1 MDFKFFRN
9 RIKVSLYSI
18 GIFAFFLLVSLVSLY
33 IVREKILDN
42 SHIMGQQLAARFA
55 TRETG
60 RIKAQEM
67 LLRSAAQNLAHMLEM
82 KPDMTDAELEEAL
95 THFTDYMEKNAD
107 VGRFDMCAVV
117 HGHLIGKR
125 LEGQPTDVASL
136 KWYQAALSNKSGVA
150 YTNLYQYGKNNERLL
165 TMAVRFSDNNVL
177 AMNLY
182 PERLNGLL
190 SDNKLPKDS
199 YYYLCDPSGNI
210 MFTINDR
217 NLSIEEEQ
225 PYVDK
230 IFKEIR
236 DSDSDVSYI
245 TDYEGNKRGVYYTVS
260 EKGWISI
267 VTIPYDFL
275 MGDYKDLMQWFS
287 LTLAIFLL
295 LAAGLALREHLLNR
309 ELQSINEVIRVMSK
323 SFLAVFRVNYITGRY
338 YMLKS
343 TPPGP
348 QEPEGDYDE
357 LLQEL
362 IKNVEPEA
370 TEEFA
375 TSFARE
381 HIKDLVERHIND
393 FGGEFRYRFGKEY
406 RWLNVRLMRD
416 DLLNEDE
423 AVFFF
428 REVDAEKQKELEH
441 IQVTEQA
448 LQVAR
453 ENAKSRNMFF
463 SALSHDMRAPLN
475 GIIGMAEL
483 AELHKDDCGQVKEYI
498 RKISAA
504 GQQLL
509 TLINDILEM
518 ARLDN
523 GKVEHVQE
531 TFMIAKVAQ
540 DTSDIFAAQA
550 ELEQKF
556 FDSQLMLQEDEMV
569 SGDLQGLQQILNN
582 ILSNAI
588 KYTKAHGKISFLARR
603 EPGNERNRVHYTFV
617 IKDTGCG
624 MSAKFLEKIY
634 KPFERDSRFG
644 VPRVTGTGL
653 GMTIVKSLVER
664 MDGSIHIS
672 SRVDEGTCVII
683 SLPFNI
689 VKKVESKPQ
698 DAMPKLEDFAGCR
711 ILVAEDNNINM
722 EIISELLTMNGL
734 EVLPASNGKEAVNLF
749 ESSEEGSISMVL
761 MDMQMPEMD
770 GCEAAEAIRALPRE
784 DAHAV
789 PILALTGNSGSDDVE
804 RAMAAGMND
813 FMVKPVQM
821 KLLAQMMGA
830 YLQH

>member
-236 DSDSDVSYI
+236 NSGSDVSYI
-245 TDYEGNKRGVYYTVS
+245 TDYDGNKRGVYYKVS

-381 HIKDLVERHIND
+381 HIKNLVERHIND

-582 ILSNAI
+582 ICRMRLNI
-588 KYTKAHGKISFLARR
+588 PRR
-603 EPGNERNRVHYTFV
+603 MAKSAFWRVV
-617 IKDTGCG
+617 SRA
-624 MSAKFLEKIY
+624 MSATACIIPLSLRI
-634 KPFERDSRFG
+634 PAAVCRPNSWR
-644 VPRVTGTGL
+644 
-653 GMTIVKSLVER
+653 KSTNRLNATAV
-664 MDGSIHIS
+664 S
-672 SRVDEGTCVII
+672 V
-683 SLPFNI
+683 
-689 VKKVESKPQ
+689 
-698 DAMPKLEDFAGCR
+698 CR
-711 ILVAEDNNINM
+711 
-722 EIISELLTMNGL
+722 
-734 EVLPASNGKEAVNLF
+734 VLPAQVWA
-749 ESSEEGSISMVL
+749 
-761 MDMQMPEMD
+761 
-770 GCEAAEAIRALPRE
+770 
-784 DAHAV
+784 
-789 PILALTGNSGSDDVE
+789 
-804 RAMAAGMND
+804 
-813 FMVKPVQM
+813 
-821 KLLAQMMGA
+821 
-830 YLQH
+830 

>member
-33 IVREKILDN
+33 VVREKILDN
-42 SHIMGQQLAARFA
+42 SHIMGQQMAARFA

-82 KPDMTDAELEEAL
+82 KPDMSDAELEEAL

-125 LEGQPTDVASL
+125 LEGQPADVASL
-136 KWYQAALSNKSGVA
+136 KWYQTALNSNGSVA
-150 YTNLYQYGKNNERLL
+150 YTNLYTYGKNNERLL
-165 TMAVRFSDNNVL
+165 TMAVRFGDGNVL
-177 AMNLY
+177 ALNLY

-190 SDNKLPKDS
+190 AENQMPKHS

-217 NLSIEEEQ
+217 NLSIEEQQ

-236 DSDSDVSYI
+236 NSGSDVSYI
-245 TDYEGNKRGVYYTVS
+245 TDYEGNKRGVYYKVS

-275 MGDYKDLMQWFS
+275 LGDYEDLMQWFS

-295 LAAGLALREHLLNR
+295 LAAGLALREHMLNKQ
-309 ELQSINEVIRVMSK
+309 LQSINEVIRVMSK
-323 SFLAVFRVNYITGRY
+323 SFLAVFRVNYVTGRY

-343 TPPGP
+343 TSPGP

-370 TEEFA
+370 ADEFA
-375 TSFARE
+375 ASFSRE
-381 HIKDLVERHIND
+381 HIKELVERHIND
-393 FGGEFRYRFGKEY
+393 FGGEFRHRFGKEY

-416 DLLNEDE
+416 DLLNKDE

-428 REVDAEKQKELEH
+428 REVDAEKLKELEH
-441 IQVTEQA
+441 LQLTEQA
-448 LQVAR
+448 LRVAR

-483 AELHKDDCGQVKEYI
+483 ADLHKDDCGQVKEYI
-498 RKISAA
+498 RKIRTA

-531 TFMIAKVAQ
+531 TFMNC
-540 DTSDIFAAQA
+540 
-550 ELEQKF
+550 
-556 FDSQLMLQEDEMV
+556 
-569 SGDLQGLQQILNN
+569 QG
-582 ILSNAI
+582 SAGY
-588 KYTKAHGKISFLARR
+588 KRYF
-603 EPGNERNRVHYTFV
+603 
-617 IKDTGCG
+617 CG
-624 MSAKFLEKIY
+624 
-634 KPFERDSRFG
+634 
-644 VPRVTGTGL
+644 
-653 GMTIVKSLVER
+653 
-664 MDGSIHIS
+664 
-672 SRVDEGTCVII
+672 
-683 SLPFNI
+683 
-689 VKKVESKPQ
+689 
-698 DAMPKLEDFAGCR
+698 AGR
-711 ILVAEDNNINM
+711 A
-722 EIISELLTMNGL
+722 GA
-734 EVLPASNGKEAVNLF
+734 EVL
-749 ESSEEGSISMVL
+749 
-761 MDMQMPEMD
+761 
-770 GCEAAEAIRALPRE
+770 
-784 DAHAV
+784 
-789 PILALTGNSGSDDVE
+789 
-804 RAMAAGMND
+804 
-813 FMVKPVQM
+813 
-821 KLLAQMMGA
+821 
-830 YLQH
+830 

>member
-1 MDFKFFRN
+1 MLFR
-9 RIKVSLYSI
+9 S
-18 GIFAFFLLVSLVSLY
+18 
-33 IVREKILDN
+33 
-42 SHIMGQQLAARFA
+42 
-55 TRETG
+55 
-60 RIKAQEM
+60 
-67 LLRSAAQNLAHMLEM
+67 
-82 KPDMTDAELEEAL
+82 
-95 THFTDYMEKNAD
+95 
-107 VGRFDMCAVV
+107 
-117 HGHLIGKR
+117 
-125 LEGQPTDVASL
+125 
-136 KWYQAALSNKSGVA
+136 
-150 YTNLYQYGKNNERLL
+150 
-165 TMAVRFSDNNVL
+165 
-177 AMNLY
+177 
-182 PERLNGLL
+182 
-190 SDNKLPKDS
+190 
-199 YYYLCDPSGNI
+199 
-210 MFTINDR
+210 
-217 NLSIEEEQ
+217 
-225 PYVDK
+225 K

-236 DSDSDVSYI
+236 NSGSDVSYI
-245 TDYEGNKRGVYYTVS
+245 TDYEGNKRGVYYKVS

-275 MGDYKDLMQWFS
+275 LGDYEDLMQWFS

-295 LAAGLALREHLLNR
+295 LAAGLALREHMLNKQ
-309 ELQSINEVIRVMSK
+309 LQSINEVIRVMSK
-323 SFLAVFRVNYITGRY
+323 SFLAVFRVNYVTGRY

-343 TPPGP
+343 TSPGP

-370 TEEFA
+370 ADEFA
-375 TSFARE
+375 ASFSRE
-381 HIKDLVERHIND
+381 HIKELVERHIND
-393 FGGEFRYRFGKEY
+393 FGGEFRHRFGKEY

-416 DLLNEDE
+416 DLLNKDE

-428 REVDAEKQKELEH
+428 REVDAEKLKELEH
-441 IQVTEQA
+441 LQLTEQA
-448 LQVAR
+448 LRVAR

-483 AELHKDDCGQVKEYI
+483 ADLHKDDCGQVKEYI
-498 RKISAA
+498 RKIRTA

-603 EPGNERNRVHYTFV
+603 EPSNERNRVHYTFV

-698 DAMPKLEDFAGCR
+698 DSMPKLKDFAGCR

-734 EVLPASNGKEAVNLF
+734 EVLPASNGKDAVNLF

-761 MDMQMPEMD
+761 MDIQMPVLNGYEATRKIRHSSNAAKATIPIIAMTANAFAEDREKAQSVGMD
-770 GCEAAEAIRALPRE
+770 DYVAK
-784 DAHAV
+784 
-789 PILALTGNSGSDDVE
+789 PID
-804 RAMAAGMND
+804 MNT
-813 FMVKPVQM
+813 MITVLVKYM
-821 KLLAQMMGA
+821 
-830 YLQH
+830 

>member
-136 KWYQAALSNKSGVA
+136 KWYQATLSNKSGVA

-416 DLLNEDE
+416 DLLNKDE

-483 AELHKDDCGQVKEYI
+483 AELHKDDCVQVKEYI

-603 EPGNERNRVHYTFV
+603 ELSNERNRVHYTFV

-698 DAMPKLEDFAGCR
+698 DAMPKLEDFAGCK
-711 ILVAEDNNINM
+711 ILVAEDNSINM

-734 EVLPASNGKEAVNLF
+734 EVVPACDGKEAVNLF

-784 DAHAV
+784 DARKV

-821 KLLAQMMGA
+821 KLLAQMMSA